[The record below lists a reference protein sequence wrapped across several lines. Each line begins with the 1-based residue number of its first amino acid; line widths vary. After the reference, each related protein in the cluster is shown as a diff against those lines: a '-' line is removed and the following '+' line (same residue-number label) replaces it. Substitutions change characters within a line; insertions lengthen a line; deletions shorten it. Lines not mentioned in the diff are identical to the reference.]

1 MQTLSSYGLTDRD
14 SQIIFGIFKNYS
26 EVKNVLIF
34 GSRAKGVFHKGSDI
48 DLAIDNSDISF
59 RTLREIKHDFEES
72 SLPYNVDLFDI
83 KTLNKMELTEH
94 IKRVGKSILS
104 I

>member
-14 SQIIFGIFKNYS
+14 AQTIYGIFINYP
-26 EVKNVLIF
+26 EVKKVLLF

-48 DLAIDNSDISF
+48 DLAIDNSEISF
-59 RTLREIKHDFEES
+59 ETLRKIKNDFEES
-72 SLPYNVDLFDI
+72 SLPYRVDIIDI
-83 KTLNKMELTEH
+83 RTLKKKELTEH

>member
-1 MQTLSSYGLTDRD
+1 MPTLSSYGLTDRD
-14 SQIIFGIFKNYS
+14 AQIIFGIFMNYT
-26 EVKNVLIF
+26 EVKNVLLF

-59 RTLREIKHDFEES
+59 KTLLKIKSDFEES
-72 SLPYNVDLFDI
+72 SLPYRVDLVDI
-83 KTLNKMELTEH
+83 KTLNKKELTEH